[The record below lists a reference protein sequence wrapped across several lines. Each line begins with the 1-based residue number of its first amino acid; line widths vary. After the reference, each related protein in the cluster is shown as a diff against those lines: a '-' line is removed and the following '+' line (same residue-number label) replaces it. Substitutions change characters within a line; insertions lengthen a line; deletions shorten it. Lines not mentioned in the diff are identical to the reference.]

1 MAVKEFPAGEKLFQS
16 DQPVA
21 AIHLIA
27 KGSVIATYP
36 GGEFRLTKG
45 DVIGI
50 CEMHIGSYYITYQ
63 TEEATAL
70 APYPCTKV
78 QLAELMGSN
87 PEMADR
93 IVTSCTDS
101 SKQSWI
107 SINWPVRTAIT
118 SITI

>member
-50 CEMHIGSYYITYQ
+50 CEMHID
-63 TEEATAL
+63 E
-70 APYPCTKV
+70 
-78 QLAELMGSN
+78 
-87 PEMADR
+87 
-93 IVTSCTDS
+93 
-101 SKQSWI
+101 
-107 SINWPVRTAIT
+107 
-118 SITI
+118 